1 MSRARPIPLAKAASA
16 KKVRHHG
23 FRETEQSCI
32 VNPHDDIVYGSRAD
46 ELRQIPSFPKHE
58 RSRAA
63 SVPAAEPSLN
73 LNRFCPNEL
82 RFQFRLTIF
91 EEHRNHLAQIF
102 AQLRQRCALRMRARK
117 SRNVTDE

>member
-1 MSRARPIPLAKAASA
+1 MSRARAIPWRKLINRAFDFSQTHVLESASA
-16 KKVRHHG
+16 KKARHHG

-32 VNPHDDIVYGSRAD
+32 VHPHDDIVYGSRAD

-91 EEHRNHLAQIF
+91 EEH
-102 AQLRQRCALRMRARK
+102 
-117 SRNVTDE
+117 